1 MEPETGIRY
10 TDASVD
16 ITRDQVD
23 HYFGEFHCSCVA
35 ITKKVA
41 KVSNSALVTTA
52 CKYYIWHLF
61 FIHRNNFRSSLLV
74 RKINIINILLEGI
87 ESKCWTSIENIKFL
101 HHFYLDKPSQLRLH
115 T

>member
-52 CKYYIWHLF
+52 CKYYVWHLF
-61 FIHRNNFRSSLLV
+61 QFVERILVACNGLVYSSVLIIYFITYWQGKYINYFAREHRVEMF
-74 RKINIINILLEGI
+74 
-87 ESKCWTSIENIKFL
+87 
-101 HHFYLDKPSQLRLH
+101 D
-115 T
+115 

>member
-52 CKYYIWHLF
+52 CKYYFWHLF
-61 FIHRNNFRSSLLV
+61 FIHRNNSRCVS
-74 RKINIINILLEGI
+74 KINIINVLLEGI
-87 ESKCWTSIENIKFL
+87 ESKCSTSIVNIKFL
-101 HHFYLDKPSQLRLH
+101 HNFYLDKPSQLRLY

>member
-52 CKYYIWHLF
+52 CKY
-61 FIHRNNFRSSLLV
+61 
-74 RKINIINILLEGI
+74 
-87 ESKCWTSIENIKFL
+87 
-101 HHFYLDKPSQLRLH
+101 
-115 T
+115 